1 MEKKKPESL
10 KRILARVIE
19 RAERRDL
26 GAGPCE
32 MSDNDKALVIEAVK
46 LYLTTADFAC
56 LLADRVTTNDRLVA
70 SFEKAIAEADLL
82 LAALPWAER
91 AALARLRDRYVIER
105 DRWKMPEAERKR
117 SLEFLAKWLDT
128 AVDPLTPLAQK
139 VTRYCLKLGLAE
151 EACHRALDALDDL
164 TFARQIRT
172 EAMLAG

>member
-10 KRILARVIE
+10 KRILARVLE

-91 AALARLRDRYVIER
+91 AALARLRDSYVIER

-117 SLEFLAKWLDT
+117 YLALVTKLLDT
-128 AVDPLTPLAQK
+128 VVDPLTQFAKK
-139 VTRYCLKLGLAE
+139 VARYAIKLGLAE
-151 EACHRALDALDDL
+151 EARHRALDALDDL